1 MEEPA
6 SWCRS
11 GHCQKDL
18 QRQSQHQA
26 HRGHHPTRFD
36 LSWTYQMPGLNYP
49 SPPPSFHLSDGPVSC
64 SAHHGLPFCLEPTE
78 WDSSAY
84 SGGFFALT
92 NFLGQSS
99 AERRTDVYVLTF
111 TAPVDGQTGRMGETL
126 CLLPPIFSFSQLF
139 TKMSTPFPGQYLIC
153 RFVSFDEHFS
163 QLYLVVQHWEE
174 HEFDCTLLRVYN
186 RIFTF
191 FREERGSTQLA
202 VTFMYWHLS
211 LASAILCK
219 GTGENPSLNLFAEY
233 LQILFPTQ
241 YCILFN
247 LSQPF

>member
-1 MEEPA
+1 MAESHVTIWKNKPA
-6 SWCRS
+6 DAGLDTVKKISRGKVNIRLTGVITRQDLIS
-11 GHCQKDL
+11 VGHIRC
-18 QRQSQHQA
+18 
-26 HRGHHPTRFD
+26 
-36 LSWTYQMPGLNYP
+36 PGLNYP
-49 SPPPSFHLSDGPVSC
+49 SPPPSFHLSDSPVSC

-153 RFVSFDEHFS
+153 SWDLYHQWYHQHFS

-174 HEFDCTLLRVYN
+174 HGFDCTLQRVYN

-211 LASAILCK
+211 LPSAIHC
-219 GTGENPSLNLFAEY
+219 
-233 LQILFPTQ
+233 
-241 YCILFN
+241 
-247 LSQPF
+247 

>member
-1 MEEPA
+1 MAESHVTIWKSQPA
-6 SWCRS
+6 DA
-11 GHCQKDL
+11 GLDTVKDL
-18 QRQSQHQA
+18 QRQRQHQA
-26 HRGHHPTRFD
+26 HRFDFRFD
-36 LSWTYQMPGLNYP
+36 LSWTYQMPCLNYP

-64 SAHHGLPFCLEPTE
+64 CAHHGLPFCLEPTE

-163 QLYLVVQHWEE
+163 QLYLVVQH
-174 HEFDCTLLRVYN
+174 
-186 RIFTF
+186 
-191 FREERGSTQLA
+191 
-202 VTFMYWHLS
+202 
-211 LASAILCK
+211 
-219 GTGENPSLNLFAEY
+219 
-233 LQILFPTQ
+233 
-241 YCILFN
+241 
-247 LSQPF
+247 